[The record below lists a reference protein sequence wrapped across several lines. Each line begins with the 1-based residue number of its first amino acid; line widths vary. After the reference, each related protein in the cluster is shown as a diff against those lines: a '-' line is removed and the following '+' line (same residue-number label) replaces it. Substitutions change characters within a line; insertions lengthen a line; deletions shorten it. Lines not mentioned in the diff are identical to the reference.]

1 MSWSN
6 GYSMQVAPSQNYQNM
21 AYSGGQVPYQENR
34 IQQLD
39 RYMNNFNTQNNN
51 GDTYSSNMNFIKVK
65 NIAEAKE
72 WVVQNNSEVWMQDSS
87 EPYLYYKSVNNIG
100 NANFR
105 VLRVEDVTDQIFN
118 NNIDINNQV
127 QENNDY
133 VPIERFN
140 ELSQKLDD
148 IQTNYNQQ
156 LQVMQERLN
165 SYEQNIAQE
174 VVKEKKTVG
183 RPKSNSTSKVGDK

>member
-1 MSWSN
+1 MSWNN

-39 RYMNNFNTQNNN
+39 RYMNSFNGQNNN
-51 GDTYSSNMNFIKVK
+51 GGNYSSNMNFIKVK

-118 NNIDINNQV
+118 NQEVINC
-127 QENNDY
+127 QENINY
-133 VPIERFN
+133 VSVDEFN
-140 ELSQKLDD
+140 ELNRKLDD
-148 IQTNYNQQ
+148 MTVNYNQQ
-156 LQVMQERLN
+156 LIDLQDRLTN
-165 SYEQNIAQE
+165 YEQNISNG
-174 VVKEKKTVG
+174 VVEEKKTVG